1 MDDAWSVPLL
11 AAYARTR
18 EKALRDQIA
27 EGYLPLCRHVARRFA
42 HRGAEAE
49 DLEQVAALALLGAI
63 DRFEAERG
71 LKFSTFA
78 MATLLGAVRN
88 YLRDHGS
95 TVRLGRDTRSRLH
108 QLSQAEERLTQR
120 LRRIPSLGEL
130 AEELSITPDA
140 LLALLDLK
148 RMAEP
153 LSMEMALDDTDTARR
168 LENCLGITDAGFAQ
182 AENRQWLQWVLSQV
196 TPQEKLLLEKRFVE
210 RLGQRETARVL
221 GVSQMQVS
229 RMERRLLTRL
239 RTMAEE

>member
-11 AAYARTR
+11 AAYAHTR

-78 MATLLGAVRN
+78 MATLVGAVRN

-95 TVRLGRDTRSRLH
+95 MVRLGRDTRSRLH
-108 QLSQAEERLTQR
+108 QLSLAEERLTQR
-120 LRRIPSLGEL
+120 LRRIPTLGEL
-130 AEELSITPDA
+130 TEELSITPDA

-148 RMAEP
+148 RLAEP
-153 LSMEMALDDTDTARR
+153 LSMDMALDDTDTAQR
-168 LENCLGITDAGFAQ
+168 LENCLGITDAGYAQ
-182 AENRQWLQWVLSQV
+182 AENRQWLQWVLDQV
-196 TPQEKLLLEKRFVE
+196 TPQEKTLLEKRFVE